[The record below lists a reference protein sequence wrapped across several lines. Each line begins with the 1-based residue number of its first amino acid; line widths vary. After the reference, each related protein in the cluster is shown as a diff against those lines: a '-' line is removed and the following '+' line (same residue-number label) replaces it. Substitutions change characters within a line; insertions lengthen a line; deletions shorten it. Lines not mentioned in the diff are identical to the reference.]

1 MNTEQNKVLLLGIGE
16 TGLGAT
22 RIIDNNEA
30 VSGIKAFGIKKEVD
44 IKKLTGNILED
55 AELVILAA
63 NLGAEKENSLA
74 ILAAEL
80 VKKMGKTVTAV
91 LTTPR
96 IFEGEKAIMR
106 ALETAQKIGQVTDT
120 SLIINEET
128 FSTPPAEGC
137 SFAELINSL
146 VAVEETIAGCI
157 QDMMALI
164 AESGA
169 INLDLEDLKRA
180 LAESGTFTIVS
191 GLGAGEN
198 RMCMAIENALSSPL
212 MKKCDIST
220 VRRVLIKV
228 LAPKNT
234 PLIMEEMKAIS
245 EFVETLPSRAD
256 VKWGVGESDD
266 EDLVSVIILVSGFDV
281 KLPEE

>member
-30 VSGIKAFGIKKEVD
+30 VSGIKVFGIKKESEL
-44 IKKLTGNILED
+44 KKLTDNQIED

-63 NLGAEKENSLA
+63 NLGAKKENSLV
-74 ILAAEL
+74 LQAAEL
-80 VKKMGKTVTAV
+80 AKKMGKTVATF

-96 IFEGEKAIMR
+96 LFEGEKTIMG
-106 ALETAQKIGQVTDT
+106 ALETAQKVGQVADA
-120 SLIINEET
+120 SLIINEEA
-128 FSTPPAEGC
+128 FNTPPEEEC
-137 SFAELINSL
+137 SFADLINSL

-169 INLDLEDLKRA
+169 INIDLEDLKTT
-180 LAESGTFTIVS
+180 LSKSGTFTISS
-191 GLGAGEN
+191 GIGAGEN
-198 RMCMAIENALSSPL
+198 RMCIAIENALSSPL

>member
-55 AELVILAA
+55 TELVILAA

-180 LAESGTFTIVS
+180 LSESGTFTIVS

>member
-55 AELVILAA
+55 TELVILAA

>member
-1 MNTEQNKVLLLGIGE
+1 MNTEQNKVLLLGIGD
-16 TGLGAT
+16 TDLGAT

-74 ILAAEL
+74 ILATEL

-157 QDMMALI
+157 QDMIALI

-234 PLIMEEMKAIS
+234 PLIMEEMKTIS